1 MIAIKNIK
9 MHVVSTNQIA
19 DILDFKDKDCYY
31 TYCIFLYQKR
41 LQNFLYNMTVIIIAN
56 LISILLRQTVIL
68 LNLDHN
74 TLCTILN
81 AL

>member
-19 DILDFKDKDCYY
+19 DILDFKDKDCY

-41 LQNFLYNMTVIIIAN
+41 LQNFLCNMTVIIIAN
-56 LISILLRQTVIL
+56 LVSILLRQTVIL

-74 TLCTILN
+74 TLCTFLN